1 MFEVYDKLEAL
12 NETNSSKVKLNTL
25 KSFEDDKLLE
35 KVFKYAYDKVDYT
48 FGVTPESIEKFD
60 VNSMSLDDI
69 GTDPETLE
77 DVCYNMFSLL
87 DALNARKFTG
97 HNALR
102 LCKSFVLNCKDEKD
116 LFYKILDRDLKVGI
130 NENTLNKVWK
140 GIVPVPRYCRCA
152 VLSKKLADKIKFPCF
167 IQLKCDGT
175 YRECYVY
182 NSKVEFKTRSG
193 EPYSD
198 PILEKVMSV
207 LPNGYY
213 TGEFTIGKADEPD
226 ANRSVG
232 NGNINSDDPDF
243 ENIHYTIWDYLT
255 PEEYRGE
262 VKTLYSERFENLKN
276 ALKNLQ
282 SVEGSELVHIV
293 PSYEVQNLEEALK
306 ITSDFMNRGLEGG
319 VLKDKNLVFKN
330 GTSNQQLKIKLKVD
344 ADLRVLGFLKGTKGT
359 KYENKNKI
367 IVYQTDD
374 GKIRGQCSGMNDA
387 MIDEVTKN
395 PDKYIGKIVA
405 VQFND
410 LMKAEGHDYHSLSHP
425 RFQEFRTDKTTSD
438 TAERIFQLRDMAR
451 SLA

>member
-1 MFEVYDKLEAL
+1 MKTVLEQLKEL
-12 NETNSSKVKLNTL
+12 NATNSSKVKLNTL
-25 KSFEDDKLLE
+25 KTFADDEFLKNI
-35 KVFKYAYDKVDYT
+35 FKYAYDKINYT
-48 FGVTPESIEKFD
+48 YGVTSRTIQEFPTEEAEKVWDEGLTF
-60 VNSMSLDDI
+60 NYPRMFEL
-69 GTDPETLE
+69 LE
-77 DVCYNMFSLL
+77 KLSK
-87 DALNARKFTG
+87 REFTG
-97 HNALR
+97 HKALAV
-102 LCKSFVLNCKDEKD
+102 CKYFCLHNEPERVD
-116 LFYKILDRDLKVGI
+116 LFLKIIDRDLKVGI

-255 PEEYRGE
+255 PEEYKGE

-425 RFQEFRTDKTTSD
+425 RFQEFREDKKESD